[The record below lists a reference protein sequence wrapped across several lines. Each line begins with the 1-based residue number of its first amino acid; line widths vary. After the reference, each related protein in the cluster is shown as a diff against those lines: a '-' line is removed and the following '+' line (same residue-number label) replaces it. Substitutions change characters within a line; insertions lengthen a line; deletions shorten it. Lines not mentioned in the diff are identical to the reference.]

1 MQRTG
6 GLHLGSILGTTI
18 RVDFSFLMILAL
30 FVMLG
35 MSREGA
41 RIEEALLWVPVLF
54 LSVLVHELAHA
65 AMIAILGFGPSEVA
79 LSGLGGHTYKERRA
93 QPWQNLL
100 ISVVGPLSSFGI
112 ALLFIVL
119 PLVIPF
125 FRTDPMMVPLS
136 KLMVLANIFWG
147 IFNFLPIFPLDGG
160 SVLYNFIAMFASAKT
175 AFLATIWSSLLLSA
189 GVLLLGL
196 VITEFFIAIV
206 AAMLLFQNWQRWNLW
221 KEQSRTDQ

>member
-18 RVDFSFLMILAL
+18 RVDLSFLMILAL
-30 FVMLG
+30 FVMLD
-35 MSREGA
+35 MSRPDA
-41 RIEEALLWVPVLF
+41 RIELALLWIPVLF
-54 LSVLVHELAHA
+54 LSVLIHELAHA

-100 ISVVGPLSSFGI
+100 ISIVGPLSSFGL
-112 ALLFIVL
+112 ALLFILL
-119 PLVIPF
+119 PLGIPF

-136 KLMVLANIFWG
+136 QLMVMANILWG

-175 AFLATIWSSLLLSA
+175 SFITTIWASLCFAA
-189 GVLLLGL
+189 GVLVLSL
-196 VITEFFIAIV
+196 VFQQFFIAII